1 MEGSRPKLRLGTPT
15 ARVHVM
21 AVKTD
26 MEDRHR
32 VEVLLATY
40 NGARYLND
48 QLDSILAQSCPAWRL
63 TIRDDGSTD
72 NTVQII
78 KDYIGKFPGKIRLID
93 EDSKRLGARG
103 NFLKLLDVSE
113 ADYVMFSDQDDRW
126 LPDKIRLTLRAMLEC
141 EARHE
146 GAPVLVHTDLYVAD
160 MGLNVIS
167 KSFWGYQGIDPLKK
181 SLNNLLIFNNVT
193 GCTVMI
199 NSALRRLAT
208 PMPQEALF
216 HDVWLALVASA
227 FGHIENVGVP
237 TVLYRQHGENVIG
250 ATRYCLGYFASKLA
264 SLEKTVA
271 TLRMIVAQAGAFH
284 SAYGTRLKKADRE
297 VVHAFSTL
305 LEKHRAA
312 RLYSVFKYRFTG
324 SGFLRNLGIMLLWL
338 CMRNR
343 NIDGAKKCATG

>member
-1 MEGSRPKLRLGTPT
+1 
-15 ARVHVM
+15 M
-21 AVKTD
+21 A
-26 MEDRHR
+26 DRENPHR

-40 NGARYLND
+40 NGAKYLNE
-48 QLDSILAQSCPAWRL
+48 QIDSILVQSYPVWRL

-93 EDSKRLGARG
+93 EGSKRLGACA
-103 NFLKLLDVSE
+103 NFSKLLDASE
-113 ADYVMFSDQDDRW
+113 AGYVMFSDQDDRW
-126 LPDKIRLTLRAMLEC
+126 LPEKVERTLRAMLDC
-141 EARHE
+141 EARFE

-160 MGLNVIS
+160 KDLNVIS

-181 SLNNLLIFNNVT
+181 SLNSLLIFNNVV

-208 PMPQEALF
+208 PMPQEALV

-227 FGHIENVGVP
+227 LGHIEHVVVP

-250 ATRYCLGYFASKLA
+250 TTRYPFGYFASKLA
-264 SLEKTVA
+264 SLEKTAA

-312 RLYSVFKYRFTG
+312 RLYSVFKYRLMG

-343 NIDGAKKCATG
+343 NIDGAKKRPTG